1 MLYLIILIVILSIYI
16 LAFYNIVVNRKNN
29 VEQANSVIDIYLQQ
43 RIDLIPNLVQCVK
56 GYKYFEQNTLENIVK
71 LRTNFLRNINT
82 KTGIIL
88 DKKIDNII
96 LVAEN
101 YPELKASEQFINLQN
116 QLVKIENQLQASR
129 RLYDL
134 EVEKYNS
141 IIKIFPNNIL
151 AKVFGFKE
159 QDFFE
164 MEDD

>member
-16 LAFYNIVVNRKNN
+16 WAFYNIVVNRKNN

-71 LRTNFLRNINT
+71 LRTNFLRNKNT

>member
-16 LAFYNIVVNRKNN
+16 LAFYNIVINRKNN

-71 LRTNFLRNINT
+71 LRTNFLRNKNT

>member
-29 VEQANSVIDIYLQQ
+29 VEQANSVIDVYLQQ

-71 LRTNFLRNINT
+71 LRTNFLRNKNT

-151 AKVFGFKE
+151 AKVFGFKK

>member
-43 RIDLIPNLVQCVK
+43 RIYLIPNLVQCVK

-71 LRTNFLRNINT
+71 LRTNFLRNKNT

-151 AKVFGFKE
+151 AKVFGFKK

>member
-71 LRTNFLRNINT
+71 LRTNFLRNKNT

>member
-71 LRTNFLRNINT
+71 LRTNFLRNKNT

-134 EVEKYNS
+134 EVEKY
-141 IIKIFPNNIL
+141 IVL
-151 AKVFGFKE
+151 
-159 QDFFE
+159 
-164 MEDD
+164 

>member
-1 MLYLIILIVILSIYI
+1 MLYLIILVVILLIYI
-16 LAFYNIVVNRKNN
+16 LIFYNIVVNRKNN

-43 RIDLIPNLVQCVK
+43 RVDLIPNLVQCVK
-56 GYKYFEQNTLENIVK
+56 GYKNFEQNTLENIIK
-71 LRTNFLRNINT
+71 LRTSFLENKNT

-151 AKVFGFKE
+151 AKVFGFKK

>member
-71 LRTNFLRNINT
+71 LRTNFLRNKNT

-116 QLVKIENQLQASR
+116 QLVEIENQLQASR

>member
-1 MLYLIILIVILSIYI
+1 MLYLIILIVILLIYI
-16 LAFYNIVVNRKNN
+16 LIFYNIVINKENN
-29 VEQANSVIDIYLQQ
+29 VEQANSVIDVYLQQ
-43 RIDLIPNLVQCVK
+43 RVDLIPNLVQCVK

-71 LRTNFLRNINT
+71 LRTNFLRNKNT

-151 AKVFGFKE
+151 AKVFGFKK

>member
-71 LRTNFLRNINT
+71 LRTNFLRNKNT

-151 AKVFGFKE
+151 AKVFGFKK